1 MKGRRWKAASERT
14 CVGFDSR
21 TFDLLLCGYVRDS
34 QFRQNM
40 GFCGEVERRSGDNY
54 RKNCSLAFAPN
65 CSFNRATCTP
75 DFSELPVA
83 RNETGRG
90 NELRPVSSWRA
101 HKGGTRLRGRAFAS
115 PKESP
120 GFRGRI
126 TPKMRKKIAIGLKYA
141 REKPRLSRIS
151 GKHRRSRDKYT
162 RGRRHSPGISQR
174 SGGIP
179 ASRGRL
185 RQGRGATRADGRDP
199 TRPRPW
205 GPRT

>member
-54 RKNCSLAFAPN
+54 RKNCSLTFAPN
-65 CSFNRATCTP
+65 YSFDRATCTP
-75 DFSELPVA
+75 RFPELPVA

-90 NELRPVSSWRA
+90 SESASRSIVAGSQRRQKVERQGLCKPERKPRFSRA
-101 HKGGTRLRGRAFAS
+101 NNTENA
-115 PKESP
+115 
-120 GFRGRI
+120 
-126 TPKMRKKIAIGLKYA
+126 KKIAIGLKYA

-185 RQGRGATRADGRDP
+185 R
-199 TRPRPW
+199 
-205 GPRT
+205 